1 MFTKEHVHKI
11 MAQSKI
17 KERKKMNQK
26 ENLKLPKSKTY
37 GKRTITILKIFT
49 DLHSKRVNLKPGLN
63 QLIYIIIYK

>member
-1 MFTKEHVHKI
+1 MFTKEHVHKM

-26 ENLKLPKSKTY
+26 VKHMEKVY
-37 GKRTITILKIFT
+37 RRRTITILKIFT